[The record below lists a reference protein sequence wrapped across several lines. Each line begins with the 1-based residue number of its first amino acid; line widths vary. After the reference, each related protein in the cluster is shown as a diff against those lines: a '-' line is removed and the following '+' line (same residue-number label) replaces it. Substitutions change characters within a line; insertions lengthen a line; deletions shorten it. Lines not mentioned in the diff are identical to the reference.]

1 MSTLSIS
8 LPERAMRD
16 LRRLAD
22 DTDTSVEALAAN
34 AILSLLDDD
43 PALEAAIAEAEAE
56 VAAGQVIPAE
66 EVFAELDAI
75 VAAALA
81 RTTR

>member
-1 MSTLSIS
+1 MGTLSIS
-8 LPERAMRD
+8 LPEGAMRD
-16 LRRLAD
+16 LKRLAE
-22 DTDTSVEALAAN
+22 DTDMSVEALAAN

-43 PALEAAIAEAEAE
+43 PALDAAIAEAEAE
-56 VAAGQVIPAE
+56 VAAGHVIPAE

>member
-1 MSTLSIS
+1 MSTISID
-8 LPERAMRD
+8 LPDAALRD
-16 LRRLAD
+16 LQRLAD
-22 DTDTSVEALAAN
+22 ETSTTVEALAAS
-34 AILSLLDDD
+34 AILGMLDND

-56 VAAGQVIPAE
+56 VAAGRVIPAE

-81 RTTR
+81 RKTR